1 MSNTHLFLTEVN
13 QVREMICSFVIQ
25 WAYTAFT
32 GNFDVYYRTK
42 YLIWIAL
49 MCIVVGLWSIHL
61 FEVTPLN
68 IFSFS
73 VISSFHWKLQLLC
86 WNIWAGQRPE
96 ECGNSSVL
104 KPMFSVCVCTRGTAP
119 VISQWC
125 NLHTLSTHQSD
136 LPKGSA
142 VVLPDPLLYALGKV
156 PWKPLDCLFAT
167 NSLLL
172 HCYTISV
179 RVFLC

>member
-25 WAYTAFT
+25 WVYTAFT
-32 GNFDVYYRTK
+32 GNFDVHHRTK
-42 YLIWIAL
+42 YSIWIAL
-49 MCIVVGLWSIHL
+49 MCIVAGLWSIHL

-104 KPMFSVCVCTRGTAP
+104 KPMFSVCVCVCVCVCAPEALLRLSHNGVIFILCRHTRVT
-119 VISQWC
+119 S
-125 NLHTLSTHQSD
+125 LKD
-136 LPKGSA
+136 LP
-142 VVLPDPLLYALGKV
+142 LFFLTLCCTLLERFLE
-156 PWKPLDCLFAT
+156 
-167 NSLLL
+167 NHS
-172 HCYTISV
+172 I
-179 RVFLC
+179 VFLPQIACYSIVTR